1 MSKINLYDSILS
13 PLVTEKSTNLS
24 EINKKTILQKNKIVE
39 KQDKKPEKMSITK
52 EKITTKVEQKKEE
65 IQKKVEKKDIKSE

>member
-1 MSKINLYDSILS
+1 MSF
-13 PLVTEKSTNLS
+13 
-24 EINKKTILQKNKIVE
+24 
-39 KQDKKPEKMSITK
+39 MK